1 MSLTQFQNIV
11 PVVQPGEEKQFD
23 TLRDQ
28 LAENVPAAVGMLL
41 LATDGLARCAY
52 DLPDGQGDLL
62 AAASSGLASL
72 GKGMARALEGEGSD
86 EFRHLNLTLERH
98 HVIATACGGGSVL
111 VVVLPLDARV
121 GDAVRETV
129 RVAGAFRP
137 RMDTAPRTA
146 GS

>member
-1 MSLTQFQNIV
+1 MSLTQHSNTVEVKQRGQA
-11 PVVQPGEEKQFD
+11 PQFD
-23 TLRDQ
+23 NLRDQ
-28 LAENVPAAVGMLL
+28 LAASVPSAVGMLL

-52 DLPDGQGDLL
+52 GLPDGQDDTV

-72 GKGMARALEGEGSD
+72 GNGMAKALEGGH
-86 EFRHLNLTLERH
+86 FKHLNLTLERY

-111 VVVLPLDARV
+111 VVVLPLDARL

-129 RVAGAFRP
+129 RIASAFRL
-137 RMDTAPRTA
+137 RMDTAPRAAA